1 MKARAM
7 RSPGALLWSS
17 TALLLAALSASTA
30 WAAERFPQEGV
41 WRGEFSV
48 DGDPIPFN
56 FEVKG
61 RDASAASFVLLN
73 GARRDRFVVERVSD
87 DTLSVP
93 MNTYDAALVFSVRDD
108 GTLSGEYRDLVPGRK
123 GARNI
128 PFTAEHGKAWRF
140 VEPGREQAAEVDLN
154 GKWALVQSDQARL
167 RDDNSR
173 ERDNRRNQV
182 GLFQQQGNRLTGV
195 IMTAVGDSREL
206 EGTVQG
212 DRFWLSHFSGPS
224 PRLIKGTIDEDGN
237 IQGVSGSGIYN
248 VVRFEG
254 RKDERAELP
263 DPYQLTFL
271 KDGQKSIDFS
281 FPDLEG
287 RPVSLGDDKYRGK
300 VVIVEVIG
308 TWCPNCT
315 DQTYFLSPRFKQNR
329 HRGVEAVAVAFEQED
344 SFEYFQKVLGKFKQ
358 YFGIEYDIVFGGIA
372 DKKVATEKL
381 HGVNYMAAFPT
392 TFIIDRKGEVR
403 EIYTGYTGTVT
414 GEYYERYV
422 ANFNALLDE
431 LLAEPD
437 PYAAAAAGD
446 APAAEPAAL
455 LATVR

>member
-1 MKARAM
+1 MKAVA
-7 RSPGALLWSS
+7 ALLWSG
-17 TALLLAALSASTA
+17 TALLATLLPAA
-30 WAAERFPQEGV
+30 AAEAAARFPKEGI
-41 WRGEFSV
+41 WRGEFTV

-56 FEVKG
+56 FEVRG
-61 RDASAASFVLLN
+61 RDAADASFELIN
-73 GARRDRFVVERVSD
+73 GSRRDRFVVERVSD

-93 MNTYDAALVFSVRDD
+93 MNTYDAALVFTVRDD
-108 GTLSGEYRDLVPGRK
+108 GTLAGEYRDLVPSRN

-140 VEPGREQAAEVDLN
+140 VEPGREQPAGVDLS
-154 GKWALVQSDQARL
+154 GKWALQQSDQARL
-167 RDDNSR
+167 RDDNPD
-173 ERDNRRNQV
+173 ERRNRRNQV

-206 EGTVQG
+206 EGVVQG
-212 DRFWLSHFSGPS
+212 NRFWLSHFSGPS

-237 IQGVSGSGIYN
+237 LQGVSGSGIYN

-254 RKDERAELP
+254 RKDPAAELP

-271 KDGQKSIDFS
+271 KDGQKRIDFS
-281 FPDLEG
+281 FPDLQG
-287 RPVSLGDDKYRGK
+287 RTVSLRDDKYKGK

-315 DQTYFLSPRFKQNR
+315 DQTYFLAPWFRQNR

-358 YFGIEYDIVFGGIA
+358 YFDIQYDIVFGGIA

-381 HGVNYMAAFPT
+381 QGVNYLAAFPT

-414 GEYYERYV
+414 GEYYEQYV
-422 ANFNALLDE
+422 ARFNALMDE

-437 PYAAAAAGD
+437 PYARTAQDQAEADRAQLVAAH
-446 APAAEPAAL
+446 
-455 LATVR
+455 